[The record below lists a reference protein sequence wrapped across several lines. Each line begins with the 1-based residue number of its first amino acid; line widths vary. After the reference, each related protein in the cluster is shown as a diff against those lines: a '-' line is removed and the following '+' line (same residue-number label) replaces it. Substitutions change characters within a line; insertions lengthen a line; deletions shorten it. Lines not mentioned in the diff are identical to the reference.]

1 VWRAT
6 RGGFSGWPCLRL
18 ARARRTALNYEL
30 AAEAEGGMAVTQAGS
45 HPYQITGTID
55 FNQGWMGSP
64 PTPSPVLARD
74 VVTRLPVGLIANI
87 TPFARC

>member
-1 VWRAT
+1 
-6 RGGFSGWPCLRL
+6 
-18 ARARRTALNYEL
+18 
-30 AAEAEGGMAVTQAGS
+30 MAVTQAGS